1 MAGKNEREKNR
12 MDTQLTTATE
22 RAAHLRNQLGTLD
35 TQKAKTEGKLAEE
48 HATIRRAAVK
58 RGELVESLIGV
69 NEAVSRSAHKQID
82 DLDSIIRVSER
93 MAESLQKALAKA
105 VQEKE
110 ALIVELTEVERVIQA
125 EERAKGLEAFRIK
138 LQQATR
144 RVGESLDNARA
155 DLKAL
160 AVLETNAVEA
170 YGINAHL
177 IAEPIFADFFQR
189 QGNLAGQG
197 WTLFHTTRNMQF
209 LIRPMTRG

>member
-1 MAGKNEREKNR
+1 
-12 MDTQLTTATE
+12 MDTQLTTTTE
-22 RAAHLRNQLGTLD
+22 RAGHFRNQLGVLD
-35 TQKAKTEGKLAEE
+35 TQKTKTEGKLAEE
-48 HATIRRAAVK
+48 HSTIRRAALK
-58 RGELVESLIGV
+58 RGELVESLVGA
-69 NEAVSRSAHKQID
+69 NETVSRRAHKEID
-82 DLDSIIRVSER
+82 D
-93 MAESLQKALAKA
+93 
-105 VQEKE
+105 EKE
-110 ALIVELTEVERVIQA
+110 ALTVELTEVERVIQA

-170 YGINAHL
+170 YGFNAHL